1 MLTSDPLTDSIRDL
15 WYYDC
20 NELDSIGFV
29 SNLTP
34 SCQLAMTHQTYMSY
48 FCYYTCNR
56 LSYQTYAESHWML
69 EAHAG
74 GMDTKVT
81 PPLLGPGDPGDPFG
95 PVPPTNRSTEK
106 KLSRLCDLT
115 NIVMFKSM

>member
-20 NELDSIGFV
+20 NVLDSIGFV

-56 LSYQTYAESHWML
+56 LRYQTYAESHWML
-69 EAHAG
+69 EAFRATLLHSEAEA
-74 GMDTKVT
+74 TKMSGT
-81 PPLLGPGDPGDPFG
+81 KDG
-95 PVPPTNRSTEK
+95 
-106 KLSRLCDLT
+106 
-115 NIVMFKSM
+115 